1 MQQEPIELLPVC
13 RYYPLNMTY
22 FKSGLDSH
30 MLDLLWNKYW
40 VNTLSSSPL
49 LGTRDLTA
57 GQIADIGEPCAEAAI
72 HMHCTVLVCGEQC
85 WADLLSN
92 RPLLGT
98 CLARCSHW
106 CTLMCSSGDCCN
118 ILHFE
123 QHWALALRIDKLSSG
138 P

>member
-1 MQQEPIELLPVC
+1 MQSLAALVSSLIWLVLVHISTCRPWRVRQKPTELLLVC

-57 GQIADIGEPCAEAAI
+57 GQIADIGEPLAEAAI
-72 HMHCTVLVCGEQC
+72 CMRFCVVG
-85 WADLLSN
+85 
-92 RPLLGT
+92 
-98 CLARCSHW
+98 
-106 CTLMCSSGDCCN
+106 
-118 ILHFE
+118 
-123 QHWALALRIDKLSSG
+123 
-138 P
+138 